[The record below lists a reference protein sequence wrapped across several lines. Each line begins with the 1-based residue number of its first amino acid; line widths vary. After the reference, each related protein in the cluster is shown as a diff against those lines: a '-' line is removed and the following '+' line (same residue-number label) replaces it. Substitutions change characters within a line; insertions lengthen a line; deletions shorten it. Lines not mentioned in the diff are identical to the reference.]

1 MYFPLRNRRILRGL
15 CVLLCLLV
23 SLTAS
28 ANTYNAQGAPKA
40 FEPESL
46 KSIIK
51 AQRGQPFVLV
61 VWSLDCEYCQTSLR
75 NLADKKRKTKKL
87 RIVTVSTDMFAD
99 EQSLG
104 LMQDRLQQLNLAE
117 NAWAFGA
124 APPEQLRY
132 SIDPLWHGEMPRS
145 YWFDAK
151 GKARAVSGVLLPK
164 QIDQLLQSQGVIYT
178 GGQ

>member
-1 MYFPLRNRRILRGL
+1 MVFQLKKIFTLRGWL
-15 CVLLCLLV
+15 VFFCLLATL
-23 SLTAS
+23 SAS
-28 ANTYNAQGAPKA
+28 AKTQNAQIILKA

-46 KSIIK
+46 KNIIK
-51 AQRGQPFVLV
+51 AQQGQPFVLV

-99 EQSLG
+99 EQSLS

-124 APPEQLRY
+124 APAEQLRFA
-132 SIDPLWHGEMPRS
+132 IDPLWHGEMPRS

-151 GKARAVSGVLLPK
+151 GRARAVSGVLLPK
-164 QIDQLLQSQGVIYT
+164 QIDQFMQNENFTHT
-178 GGQ
+178 GIQ

>member
-1 MYFPLRNRRILRGL
+1 MNIAMHFQLKNSFTMR
-15 CVLLCLLV
+15 VLFVLFCLLACL
-23 SLTAS
+23 SAS
-28 ANTYNAQGAPKA
+28 AKTQNVQIMPKA

-46 KSIIK
+46 KNIIK
-51 AQRGQPFVLV
+51 AQQGQPFVLV
-61 VWSLDCEYCQTSLR
+61 VWSLDCEYCQISLR

-164 QIDQLLQSQGVIYT
+164 QIDQFLRN
-178 GGQ
+178 